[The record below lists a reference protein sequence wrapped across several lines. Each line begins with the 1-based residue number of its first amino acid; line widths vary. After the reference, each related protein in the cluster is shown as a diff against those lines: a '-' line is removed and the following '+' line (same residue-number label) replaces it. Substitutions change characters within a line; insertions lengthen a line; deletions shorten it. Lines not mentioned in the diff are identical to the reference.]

1 MQKEHK
7 SFPVFLIKADSD
19 LGIVEAIVAVIGNI
33 DYGDDI
39 IHPGS
44 FVKTIIER
52 SSKVRVL
59 DNHNS
64 NSNMDVIG
72 KPIEMR
78 ELGKSEL
85 PSALTDKYPMATG
98 GLFTKTQYAIDTPE
112 GLGVFKRIQ
121 GGFIDEYSIGFS
133 IPRGKWD
140 VSEISLPDG
149 TKKRVRNIREVK
161 LYEYSPT
168 PFAMN
173 DATMTLDAKGNEIKE
188 MSLLETYFKVSDMF
202 DTLFMDMY
210 NYTGYCCTDVY
221 DYYLIAK
228 PYGIDSEYQFYKV
241 NYTHNQDYSEINFN
255 TPDDWNGGNYQFV
268 IGAKSFTEIDELKA
282 GRMISASNMEKMQT
296 ACDSMD
302 MAVNTIK
309 SIMKSAMPEDM
320 PMDDMPED
328 EMMGNS
334 PVDTTKHNI
343 NNEQADP
350 MTNDSSVTL
359 KEQLELKKLKSY
371 AYIKFLKDKT
381 NHA

>member
-1 MQKEHK
+1 MTLKEHK

-19 LGIVEAIVAVIGNI
+19 LGIVDAIVAVIGNI

-64 NSNMDVIG
+64 GSNLDVVG
-72 KPIEMR
+72 KPLEMR
-78 ELGKSEL
+78 ELRKSEL
-85 PSALTDKYPMATG
+85 PPELTDKYPMATG
-98 GLFTKTQYAIDTPE
+98 GLYTKTQYAIDTPE

-140 VSEISLPDG
+140 VSEITLPDG

-173 DATMTLDAKGNEIKE
+173 DATMTLDAKGNDIKE
-188 MSLLETYFKVSDMF
+188 MSLLETYFKVSDAFNELYMN
-202 DTLFMDMY
+202 MY
-210 NYTGYCCTDVY
+210 DYTGYCCVDVY
-221 DYYLIAK
+221 DYYLMAR
-228 PYGIDSEYQFYKV
+228 PYSIDSEYQLYKIG
-241 NYTHNQDYSEINFN
+241 YTHNQDYSEITFDS
-255 TPDDWNGGNYQFV
+255 PDKWQGGNYQFV
-268 IGAKSFTEIDELKA
+268 VGAKSFTEIDNTKA
-282 GRMISASNMEKMQT
+282 GRMISASNMSKLQAALDALQAIIDAATPESEPVSETIDTENYNNDITEEKP
-296 ACDSMD
+296 
-302 MAVNTIK
+302 K
-309 SIMKSAMPEDM
+309 
-320 PMDDMPED
+320 
-328 EMMGNS
+328 
-334 PVDTTKHNI
+334 
-343 NNEQADP
+343 ADP
-350 MTNDSSVTL
+350 MKTDDSSVTL
-359 KEQLELKKLKSY
+359 QERLELLKLKNY
-371 AYIKFLKDKT
+371 AYIKLLKERTK